1 MLLQSHKWIVTIKVA
16 AIAAVMILSGT
27 ACDGYLSSVA
37 DDYSPVVEVGPE
49 GAGAGFV
56 SVSAGSY
63 HTCGLREDRSILC
76 WGQDWYGMATP
87 PSGSFESV
95 TAGYDFTCGLRTD
108 GFVECWGDRIDEPHG
123 QFLSISAGGESVCGL
138 TLEGDM
144 RCGWTPGSRGRTNP
158 PEGKFVAVGSGVS
171 HICGV
176 RSEGAVTCWSDYL
189 DYHVFIPASKGPFS
203 TVSSGGGWSCGL
215 TVDRRLICWSVAD
228 PSRWITP
235 PTGSFTEVSVG
246 GSNACAL
253 RSDRSVVCWGR
264 PSSIYS
270 WGESLR
276 SMVSMLLGMYEE
288 PERYVVQGPFD
299 SVSVG
304 AGAFGHACGVRS
316 SGEVV
321 CWGGRDGG
329 EARPPVVR
337 ISVLELAALA
347 VALAV
352 SLFAGAV
359 VLTDDRLFDTL
370 DRRITGIG
378 MATVATPVAWVA
390 VQAVDLVLPSTFILT
405 ASVLGAALYFRS
417 QPDMNMSL
425 HRRRILAVALTSV
438 SVSAAI
444 TCAFFLTDPTLDTHT
459 SVRALD
465 WIPLAGAATLASFT
479 IPGVRPQ
486 ALSISQATGRLAVL
500 ACVFGAVFLLL
511 LNFGLSYGGAKLG
524 GFLLCLLATIA
535 LMIHLGRSAGGCRPV
550 GTNGGDESQQ
560 TDQDAPV

>member
-16 AIAAVMILSGT
+16 AFAAVMLLSGT

-37 DDYSPVVEVGPE
+37 DDYSPVVEVGPA

-87 PSGSFESV
+87 PPGSFDSV
-95 TAGYDFTCGLRTD
+95 SAGYDFTCGLKTD
-108 GFVECWGDRIDEPHG
+108 GFVECWGYRIDEPRG
-123 QFLSISAGGESVCGL
+123 QFLSISAGGGTVCGV
-138 TLEGDM
+138 TLEGDI
-144 RCGWTPGSRGRTNP
+144 RCGWTAGGRGFPNP
-158 PEGKFVAVGSGVS
+158 PEGTFVAVGSGVS

-203 TVSSGGGWSCGL
+203 TVSSGGGRSCGL
-215 TVDRRLICWSVAD
+215 TVDGRLICWSVSD

-246 GSNACAL
+246 RSNTCAL
-253 RSDRSVVCWGR
+253 RSDRSVACWGDIAFIQ
-264 PSSIYS
+264 SL
-270 WGESLR
+270 GEGLR
-276 SMVSMLLGMYEE
+276 RMVSMLLGLSEGRELYA
-288 PERYVVQGPFD
+288 VQGPFD

-304 AGAFGHACGVRS
+304 SGVFDHACGVKS

-321 CWGGRDGG
+321 CWGDNNGG

-337 ISVLELAALA
+337 VSVFELAAMA

-352 SLFAGAV
+352 SLFAGFV

-370 DRRITGIG
+370 DRRVTGIG
-378 MATVATPVAWVA
+378 MATIATPLTWVA
-390 VQAVDLVLPSTFILT
+390 VQAVDLVLPSLFILT
-405 ASVLGAALYFRS
+405 ASVLGAALYFRV
-417 QPDMNMSL
+417 QPDMTMSL
-425 HRRRILAVALTSV
+425 HRRRVLAVALTSV

-444 TCAFFLTDPTLDTHT
+444 TCVFFLRDPAFNSHT

-465 WIPLAGAATLASFT
+465 WVPLAGAATLASFT
-479 IPGVRPQ
+479 IPRVRPQ
-486 ALSISQATGRLAVL
+486 ALSISRATGRLAVL

-524 GFLLCLLATIA
+524 SFLLCLLATIA
-535 LMIHLGRSAGGCRPV
+535 VMTHLRRSVGGCRPV
-550 GTNGGDESQQ
+550 GANEGDEGQQ